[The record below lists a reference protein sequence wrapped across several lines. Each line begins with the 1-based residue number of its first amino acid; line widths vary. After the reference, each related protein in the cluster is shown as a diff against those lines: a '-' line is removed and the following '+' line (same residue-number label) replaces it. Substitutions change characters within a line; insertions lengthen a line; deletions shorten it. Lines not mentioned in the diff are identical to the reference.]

1 MTIADVAAVLGIAP
15 STLTAYEL
23 GSRTPRDGV
32 KEKIAD
38 YYGKSVS
45 AFFLTKFVTNR
56 DKRGANGMYALM
68 QYIRDYIRSH
78 PDEYQ
83 EWLKKKGED
92 KHE

>member
-1 MTIADVAAVLGIAP
+1 MTSNKQLGERLRGLREYSNMTIADDAALLGIAP

-45 AFFLTKFVTNR
+45 AIFF
-56 DKRGANGMYALM
+56 D
-68 QYIRDYIRSH
+68 
-78 PDEYQ
+78 
-83 EWLKKKGED
+83 
-92 KHE
+92 

>member
-1 MTIADVAAVLGIAP
+1 MTREEAKRYAQQQTGWRTAQGIEKKKKMTIADVAEVLGIAP

-45 AFFLTKFVTNR
+45 SIFF
-56 DKRGANGMYALM
+56 D
-68 QYIRDYIRSH
+68 
-78 PDEYQ
+78 
-83 EWLKKKGED
+83 
-92 KHE
+92 

>member
-1 MTIADVAAVLGIAP
+1 MPSNKQIGERLRGLRKKRKMTIADVAAVLGIAP

-45 AFFLTKFVTNR
+45 AIFLTKLVTNR
-56 DKRGANGMYALM
+56 DKRGGEWHVC
-68 QYIRDYIRSH
+68 SH
-78 PDEYQ
+78 AVHP
-83 EWLKKKGED
+83 
-92 KHE
+92 

>member
-45 AFFLTKFVTNR
+45 AIFF
-56 DKRGANGMYALM
+56 D
-68 QYIRDYIRSH
+68 
-78 PDEYQ
+78 
-83 EWLKKKGED
+83 
-92 KHE
+92 